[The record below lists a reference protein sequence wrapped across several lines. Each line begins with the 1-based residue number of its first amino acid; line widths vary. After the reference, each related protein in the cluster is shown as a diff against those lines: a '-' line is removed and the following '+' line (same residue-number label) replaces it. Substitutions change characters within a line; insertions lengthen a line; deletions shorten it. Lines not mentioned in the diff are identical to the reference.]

1 MINPHRTIAIQLG
14 HITLPELLKGIENE
28 KIADTEKY
36 GYNVTIDYR
45 FYLAKENKYN
55 APCGVYI
62 TPYASIHHFKNVKEF
77 DFKSAESNE
86 FEPRM
91 LNSRMNILSAGV
103 ALGYQFVVWDR
114 MTLDFLLMGP
124 SVSNYKIDMALGGEL
139 PVEELDE
146 NLQQIIE
153 NLADRFPFFNSLLE
167 DQVAEFN
174 GKTNFAFLGFRYSVG
189 IGFRF

>member
-1 MINPHRTIAIQLG
+1 MAW
-14 HITLPELLKGIENE
+14 
-28 KIADTEKY
+28 
-36 GYNVTIDYR
+36 
-45 FYLAKENKYN
+45 
-55 APCGVYI
+55 
-62 TPYASIHHFKNVKEF
+62 
-77 DFKSAESNE
+77 
-86 FEPRM
+86 
-91 LNSRMNILSAGV
+91 
-103 ALGYQFVVWDR
+103 GYQFVVWDR

-124 SVSNYKIDMALGGEL
+124 SDSNCKIDMALGGEL

-174 GKTNFAFLGFRYSVG
+174 GKTNFISLGFRYSVS

>member
-1 MINPHRTIAIQLG
+1 MFQYEGVINPHRIIAIQLG

-28 KIADTEKY
+28 KITDTEKY

-62 TPYASIHHFKNVKEF
+62 TPYASVHHFKNVKEF

-91 LNSRMNILSAGV
+91 LNSRLNILG
-103 ALGYQFVVWDR
+103 
-114 MTLDFLLMGP
+114 
-124 SVSNYKIDMALGGEL
+124 
-139 PVEELDE
+139 
-146 NLQQIIE
+146 
-153 NLADRFPFFNSLLE
+153 
-167 DQVAEFN
+167 
-174 GKTNFAFLGFRYSVG
+174 
-189 IGFRF
+189 